1 MPVSNIP
8 KTHNPLFVR
17 MAAFD
22 DGCLVTSVH
31 CTPEF
36 LLCVRAVSLVF
47 VTATFVASLVRAK
60 GPTYGEFS
68 SWNAFST
75 LVYLAAAVFNSF
87 QFVRSD
93 ENPSLMNSRHAVIR
107 YLIWLS
113 YVIPAANSLAIF
125 VLFFATSTS
134 QLSGQDALST
144 WITLG
149 LNAGPFV
156 VMLSELLMN
165 RIPVSFTFIIPYSVY
180 GLLYLG
186 AMFGFHAVQNR
197 WPYELLDTSRDYAAA
212 YYAGVIAA
220 MVVSFLVVALVH
232 QGRDRRRNRFG
243 MVAMQSNFGMGRM
256 ARTEAGVVVVVA
268 GSEQASESNTVYL

>member
-8 KTHNPLFVR
+8 KMHNPLFVR

-47 VTATFVASLVRAK
+47 VAATFVASLVRAK

-68 SWNAFST
+68 SWNMFST
-75 LVYLAAAVFNSF
+75 LVYLAVAVFNSF
-87 QFVRSD
+87 KFVRSD
-93 ENPSLMNSRHAVIR
+93 ENTSLLNSRHAVIR

-113 YVIPAANSLAIF
+113 YVIPAANSHAIF
-125 VLFFATSTS
+125 VLFLATSTS

-149 LNAGPFV
+149 LNAGPFA

-165 RIPVSFTFIIPYSVY
+165 RIPVSFTFIIPYSIY

-186 AMFGFHAVQNR
+186 AMFGFHVMQNQ

-220 MVVSFLVVALVH
+220 FVVSFLVVALVH
-232 QGRDRRRNRFG
+232 QGRDRRRNRIG
-243 MVAMQSNFGMGRM
+243 MVAIQSNFGMGRI
-256 ARTEAGVVVVVA
+256 ARTEAGVAVVA
-268 GSEQASESNTVYL
+268 GSEQESESNTVYL